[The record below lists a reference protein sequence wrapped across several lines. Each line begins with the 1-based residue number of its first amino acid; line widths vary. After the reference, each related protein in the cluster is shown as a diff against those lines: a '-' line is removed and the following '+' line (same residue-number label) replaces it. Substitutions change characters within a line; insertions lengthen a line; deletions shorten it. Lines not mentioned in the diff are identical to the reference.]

1 MRLPYHLHGPTQH
14 ALVQYLSGIAIQNPS
29 HDPFYGSTFVCFYS
43 AEIPSCSIR
52 HLFSVDDP
60 VSHLDSSLFSSGIEG
75 ECLIFRGGCQSMMN
89 ASSTLALK
97 LCINF

>member
-1 MRLPYHLHGPTQH
+1 MLPYHLHGLTQH
-14 ALVQYLSGIAIQNPS
+14 ALVQYLSGIAVQNPS
-29 HDPFYGSTFVCFYS
+29 HDPFYGSSFVCFYS

-52 HLFSVDDP
+52 HLFGWMT
-60 VSHLDSSLFSSGIEG
+60 LFLIWTPPYFPLALGG
-75 ECLIFRGGCQSMMN
+75 ECSIFRGGCQSMIN